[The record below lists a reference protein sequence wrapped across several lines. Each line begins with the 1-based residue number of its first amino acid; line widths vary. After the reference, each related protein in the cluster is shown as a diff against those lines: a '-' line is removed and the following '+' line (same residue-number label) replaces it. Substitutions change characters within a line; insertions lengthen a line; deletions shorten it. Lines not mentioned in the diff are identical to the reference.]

1 MEGCSLATE
10 GKSMRRNQRRQARQV
25 LDRRLSAIDSNVL
38 APPSAG
44 WVRAIRDA
52 LGLSTRQLGERLG
65 VAAMS
70 VTDLEKSER
79 AGSAQLATLRRAA
92 DAMDC
97 DLVYAFV
104 PRSSLEEVVRDQA
117 LRVARRELARVHTT
131 MHLEDQ
137 ALPNEE
143 LEARVVQFAE
153 SLLDDR
159 ALWDDRQ

>member
-1 MEGCSLATE
+1 
-10 GKSMRRNQRRQARQV
+10 MRRNQRRQGRQA
-25 LDRRLSAIDSNVL
+25 LDRRLGAIDSTVL

-52 LGLSTRQLGERLG
+52 LGLSARQLGKRLG

-70 VTDLEKSER
+70 VTDLEESER

-104 PRSSLEEVVRDQA
+104 PRVSLEDTVRHQA
-117 LRVARRELARVHTT
+117 LRVARRELARVQTT
-131 MHLEDQ
+131 MRLEDQ
-137 ALPNEE
+137 ALPSEE
-143 LEARVVQFAE
+143 AESRVAQFAE

>member
-1 MEGCSLATE
+1 
-10 GKSMRRNQRRQARQV
+10 MRRNQRRQARQA
-25 LDRRLSAIDSNVL
+25 LDRRLGAIDSKVL
-38 APPSAG
+38 APPFAG

-70 VTDLEKSER
+70 VTDLEESER

-104 PRSSLEEVVRDQA
+104 PRASLEDTVRRQA
-117 LRVARRELARVHTT
+117 LRVARRELARVDTT
-131 MHLEDQ
+131 MRLEDQ
-137 ALPNEE
+137 ALPNDEA
-143 LEARVVQFAE
+143 EARVAEFAE

-159 ALWDDRQ
+159 ALWDDRR

>member
-1 MEGCSLATE
+1 
-10 GKSMRRNQRRQARQV
+10 MRRDQRRQARRA
-25 LDRRLSAIDSNVL
+25 LDRRLGAIDSNVL
-38 APPSAG
+38 VPPSAG

-70 VTDLEKSER
+70 VTDLEESER
-79 AGSAQLATLRRAA
+79 AGRAQLATLRRAA

-104 PRSSLEEVVRDQA
+104 PRTSLEDTVRRQA
-117 LRVARRELARVHTT
+117 LRAARRELSRVDTT
-131 MHLEDQ
+131 MRLEGQ
-137 ALPNEE
+137 ALPSEE
-143 LEARVVQFAE
+143 AEARVAEFAE

-159 ALWDDRQ
+159 ALWDDRR

>member
-1 MEGCSLATE
+1 M
-10 GKSMRRNQRRQARQV
+10 
-25 LDRRLSAIDSNVL
+25 
-38 APPSAG
+38 
-44 WVRAIRDA
+44 RAIRDA
-52 LGLSTRQLGERLG
+52 LGQSTRQLGERLG

-70 VTDLEKSER
+70 VTDLEESER

-97 DLVYAFV
+97 DLVYALV
-104 PRSSLEEVVRDQA
+104 PRASLEDTVRHQA
-117 LRVARRELARVHTT
+117 LRVARRELARVQTT
-131 MHLEDQ
+131 MRLEDQ

-143 LEARVVQFAE
+143 AEARVAQFAE

>member
-1 MEGCSLATE
+1 LFLRRCIVR
-10 GKSMRRNQRRQARQV
+10 KSQRRQARQA
-25 LDRRLSAIDSNVL
+25 LDRRLGAIDSTVL

-70 VTDLEKSER
+70 VTDLEESER

-97 DLVYAFV
+97 DLFYAFV
-104 PRSSLEEVVRDQA
+104 PRAGLEETVRRQA
-117 LRVARRELARVHTT
+117 FRVARRELARVDTT
-131 MHLEDQ
+131 MRLEDQ
-137 ALPNEE
+137 ALPNEQA
-143 LEARVVQFAE
+143 EARVAEFAE
-153 SLLDDR
+153 NLLDDR